1 MRKPARVPRRLQ
13 HRAAISAGKK
23 PRPRLHAARVI
34 QQTRVLAALVKARR
48 AYWLHLY
55 RDPEVWTDREKRQA
69 MLRARWDYH
78 EVFVAYLAEVRQA
91 DALLSPP
98 S

>member
-13 HRAAISAGKK
+13 HRAALSAGKK
-23 PRPRLHAARVI
+23 PRPRLQAARVI

-55 RDPEVWTDREKRQA
+55 HDPDVWTDPEKRQA
-69 MLRARWDYH
+69 MLRTRWEYH
-78 EVFVAYLAEVRQA
+78 EVFVAYLDAVRQA
-91 DALLSPP
+91 DTLLAPP